1 MWQFD
6 DDVANRFQA
15 EAENNIP
22 DYNRVINLCMDVA
35 NKEFTHDSKVVDVG
49 SALGN
54 TLNEF
59 IKAGYT
65 NVIGVESSTNMI
77 AKSLHKDKVLL
88 SDKFP
93 NITADIVLANWT
105 LHFVNEREEYIRSVY
120 KHLND
125 NGVFILTDKTT
136 QSESIKQLYY
146 DFKRSNGVAEEYI
159 ASKEI
164 QLEGVLVTYPAWWYF
179 DMLQLAGFKDVQ
191 ILNSKYGFVTYYSKK

>member
-22 DYNRVINLCMDVA
+22 DYNRVIKLCIDVA
-35 NKEFTHDSKVVDVG
+35 NKEFSHNSKVVDVG

-54 TLNEF
+54 TLDQF

-77 AKSLHKDKVLL
+77 DKSLHKDKVLL

-105 LHFVNEREEYIRSVY
+105 LHFVNDREEYIRSVY
-120 KHLND
+120 KHLNN

-136 QSESIKQLYY
+136 QTDCIKELYY
-146 DFKRSNGVAEEYI
+146 DFKRSNGVTEEYI

-179 DMLQLAGFKDVQ
+179 DMLQLAGFKDIQ
-191 ILNSKYGFVTYYSKK
+191 ILNCKYGFVTYYCKK

>member
-22 DYNRVINLCMDVA
+22 DYNRVINLCIDVA

-120 KHLND
+120 KNLND

-136 QSESIKQLYY
+136 QSESIKELYY
-146 DFKRSNGVAEEYI
+146 DFKRSNGVTEEYI

-191 ILNSKYGFVTYYSKK
+191 ILNSKYGFVTYYCKK

>member
-22 DYNRVINLCMDVA
+22 DYNRVINLCIDVV

-120 KHLND
+120 KNLND

-136 QSESIKQLYY
+136 QSESIKELYY
-146 DFKRSNGVAEEYI
+146 DFKRSNGVTEEYI

-191 ILNSKYGFVTYYSKK
+191 ILNSKYGFVTYYCKK

>member
-159 ASKEI
+159 ARKEI

>member
-22 DYNRVINLCMDVA
+22 DYNRVINLCIDVA
-35 NKEFTHDSKVVDVG
+35 NKEFTHVSKVVDVG

-93 NITADIVLANWT
+93 NIAVDIVLANWT

-120 KHLND
+120 KNLND

-136 QSESIKQLYY
+136 QSESIKELYY
-146 DFKRSNGVAEEYI
+146 DFKRSNGVTEEYI

-191 ILNSKYGFVTYYSKK
+191 VLNAKYGFVTYYCKK

>member
-22 DYNRVINLCMDVA
+22 DYNRVINLCIDVA

-93 NITADIVLANWT
+93 NIAADIVLANWT

-120 KHLND
+120 KNLND

-136 QSESIKQLYY
+136 QSESIKELYY
-146 DFKRSNGVAEEYI
+146 DFKRSNGVTEEYI

-191 ILNSKYGFVTYYSKK
+191 ILNSKYGFVTYYCKK